1 MGRPSDRVGRLLH
14 QPQGVENEIPQI
26 VRFTEAIA
34 CKLYYRRTYYLPRAS
49 CVKLLTNLQ
58 ARQLT
63 RAPTFA
69 LRLTL
74 PRRRSRV
81 RRRRRRRNGA
91 SGRARGSPDGR
102 ALAAALAVALGHSPA
117 TLLRRLGH
125 SLRHCRARASSANTT
140 LLRVGQLLLPHLS
153 ISISADPPLRKVL
166 ASRAWLFN
174 PLKKREKLP
183 PTPIDGPPRTGS
195 FQRWRSSQSLEPSLG
210 GSPRSSWGCL
220 RRSWCW
226 LRGAF

>member
-1 MGRPSDRVGRLLH
+1 MLH

-74 PRRRSRV
+74 PRRRSSV

-91 SGRARGSPDGR
+91 SGLARGSPDGR
-102 ALAAALAVALGHSPA
+102 ATAAALGARAPAPA
-117 TLLRRLGH
+117 TLLSRLGH
-125 SLRHCRARASSANTT
+125 SLRHCRARTSSANAA
-140 LLRVGQLLLPHLS
+140 LLRVGQLLLPHLR

-183 PTPIDGPPRTGS
+183 PTPIDGHPRTGS